1 MKAPA
6 FAYVKPASLDE
17 VFVLL
22 DQYGDEAKILAGG
35 QSLIA
40 ALNLRLAAPQV
51 LIDIT
56 GLHEFSGITVSGGK
70 LRIGALTRHRELET
84 SSEVRR
90 HLPLIAQ
97 ALPHVAHVAI
107 RNRGTFGGS
116 IAYADPAAELPACS
130 LALDAQ
136 FVLMSASGAR
146 HVPARDFFK
155 GLYETELQ
163 AGELLVSAEFPV
175 LQDGYRSAFRELAR
189 RHGDYAIVG
198 LAAHAKVDGVALA
211 DVQLAFFGAGATPV
225 LARNAAAV
233 LEGKGAPA
241 LDEAQRA
248 LDDDLAPF
256 DDINASAALRMHL
269 ARVLLGRVLIE
280 LLTGT

>member
-1 MKAPA
+1 
-6 FAYVKPASLDE
+6 
-17 VFVLL
+17 
-22 DQYGDEAKILAGG
+22 
-35 QSLIA
+35 
-40 ALNLRLAAPQV
+40 
-51 LIDIT
+51 
-56 GLHEFSGITVSGGK
+56 
-70 LRIGALTRHRELET
+70 LET

-175 LQDGYRSAFRELAR
+175 LRDGYRSAFRELAR

-198 LAAHAKVDGVALA
+198 LAAHAKVDGVALT

-225 LARNAAAV
+225 LARNAASV

-241 LDEAQRA
+241 LEEAQRA
-248 LDDDLAPF
+248 LDADLAPF

-269 ARVLLGRVLIE
+269 ARVLLGRVLTD
-280 LLTGT
+280 LLAIA